1 MKLTRRI
8 ALAGVTALIAGGSVV
23 AGGGSAMAATPR
35 HHEHP
40 SVQRAAADT
49 GHGTDGRRAARQA
62 ADPWIADQL
71 ATFFPP
77 ASGRTSVC
85 DSWVRDQIAWFEST
99 LSDTPSR

>member
-40 SVQRAAADT
+40 SVQRAAAD
-49 GHGTDGRRAARQA
+49 
-62 ADPWIADQL
+62 PWIADQL